1 MSRELNCPNCGA
13 PLGTQDVCEYCGTH
27 FIDYTMDAEE
37 PFYIKI
43 RHNGMVRIDK
53 VRMIRAGIEQDT
65 PTINYADDIKGI
77 YGIKYGPPEVTYRI
91 ELMSLGVPHE
101 EIDKFRKEKA

>member
-13 PLGTQDVCEYCGTH
+13 PLGMNDVCEYCGTN
-27 FIDYTMDAEE
+27 FVDFTMDTEK

-43 RHNGMVRIDK
+43 RHDGMLYIDK
-53 VRMIRAGIEQDT
+53 VRLVHLQDRRKIE
-65 PTINYADDIKGI
+65 PIAYFADDVS
-77 YGIKYGPPEVTYRI
+77 YRLNAAPTHTYSF

-101 EIDKFRKEKA
+101 EIDRFGKERP

>member
-13 PLGTQDVCEYCGTH
+13 PLGMNDVCEYCGTR
-27 FIDYTMDAEE
+27 FVDFTMDTEK

-43 RHNGMVRIDK
+43 RHDGMLYIDK
-53 VRMIRAGIEQDT
+53 VRLVNLQDKHKIE
-65 PTINYADDIKGI
+65 PIAYFADDVS
-77 YGIKYGPPEVTYRI
+77 YCLHAAPTHTYSF

-101 EIDKFRKEKA
+101 ERDKFRKERP